1 MRFDDVWGDE
11 SGPEPIVPNGTH
23 SAEILEAKERTF
35 KFFQEDKNPSG
46 AGLYVVLS
54 VPGFASIETKTPSHF
69 RGKIEAICRAARVA
83 LPTPGEDWDERC
95 LVGRIVRVETE
106 QDARKDGSQYVKVNK
121 WHPGPDPLPAAVA
134 KAPPPARTQAA
145 KVEAAG
151 QKGADDDIPF

>member
-1 MRFDDVWGDE
+1 MRFDDWGGE

-46 AGLYVVLS
+46 AGLLVVLS
-54 VPGFASIETKTPSHF
+54 VPGFASIETKTPSHY

-83 LPTPGEDWDERC
+83 LPTPGEDWDERS
-95 LVGRIVRVETE
+95 LVGRMVMIETA
-106 QDARKDGSQYVKVNK
+106 QDTRKDGSQYVKVLK
-121 WHPGPDPLPAAVA
+121 WHAGADPLPASKPA
-134 KAPPPARTQAA
+134 ARTPAA

-151 QKGADDDIPF
+151 QGGSPDDIPF

>member
-1 MRFDDVWGDE
+1 MRFDDWGGE

-46 AGLYVVLS
+46 AGLLVVLS
-54 VPGFASIETKTPSHF
+54 VPGFASIETKTPSHY

-83 LPTPGEDWDERC
+83 LPTPGEDWDERS
-95 LVGRIVRVETE
+95 LVGRMVMIETT
-106 QDARKDGSQYVKVNK
+106 QDTRKDGSQYVKVLK
-121 WHPGPDPLPAAVA
+121 WHAGADPLPASKPA
-134 KAPPPARTQAA
+134 ARTPAA